1 MIPHE
6 LPKLPQAMMYLKSAL
21 WGFDDLL
28 MKKLSG
34 SWLPFVPRQEL
45 SVRQSEF
52 REQLVS
58 GNAPVVPGVTMCDK
72 SEWRLCR

>member
-34 SWLPFVPRQEL
+34 SWLPFVPRQE
-45 SVRQSEF
+45 SAC
-52 REQLVS
+52 
-58 GNAPVVPGVTMCDK
+58 GNPSFA
-72 SEWRLCR
+72 SS